1 MKKIKIFPLILIMC
15 LAVCAL
21 APSAYAV
28 DDPQLTAKAVLLADL
43 NSGEVLYELNA
54 DEQRSPA
61 SLTKIMTGL
70 LAVEAI
76 ESGQCRMDDIITVG
90 ADAWQG
96 LGEDASNSNI
106 QPGEMMT
113 YKDVLYC
120 ALMHSANEA
129 CNVLATY
136 ISGSISAFVDR
147 MNERAA
153 ELGAVNTHFLDT
165 NGLSNDGHYTTARDL
180 YIITKEAVSHPDF
193 LSICDC
199 DYYKTQP
206 TNMNEAREFYNS
218 NALISNG
225 GYYAAMSMQNNGH
238 DYLYEGASGVKT
250 GYTRA
255 AGYCLISTA
264 QRGDVRL
271 LAVVLGCGGELNTQE
286 MEFGNFT
293 NTIDLYDWCFDNFS
307 YRTLVSASQFSEKV
321 TARLAEGDG
330 TVLLRPTEDVR
341 ALLPNDVD
349 DASITT
355 EVKVFDEKL
364 VAPIEAGTVL
374 GEVHIVADGVDYGS
388 VKLVNPNAVELS
400 KSELIKTQLKAFFSK
415 GWVVTLIIVVLV
427 LAGVYLVL
435 VARYRALRR
444 RHLAERRRIE
454 AERRRAYQQRE
465 LERQREYERQQRYAE
480 RARQTYDAPE
490 DDYDPYADRYVVDE
504 DGYDEP
510 EYDDGTAGEYYAED
524 ENGECYEGEYYDDG
538 YGGYGEE
545 YDEGEE
551 YYDEP
556 RTNPA
561 DLDELFNRYDDNY

>member
-1 MKKIKIFPLILIMC
+1 MKKIKIFPLILIFT
-15 LAVCAL
+15 LTLCAI
-21 APSAYAV
+21 APSASAV
-28 DDPQLTAKAVLLADL
+28 NDPQLTAKAVLLADIDT
-43 NSGEVLYELNA
+43 GEVLYELNA

-76 ESGQCRMDDIITVG
+76 ENGQCRMDDIITVG

-136 ISGSISAFVDR
+136 ISGSISAFVQR

-180 YIITKEAVSHPDF
+180 YIITREAVSHPDF
-193 LSICDC
+193 LAICDT

-206 TNMNEAREFYNS
+206 TNKSEAREFYNS
-218 NALISNG
+218 NALICNG
-225 GYYAAMSMQNNGH
+225 GYYASMSQQNNGH

-255 AGYCLISTA
+255 AGYCLVSTA
-264 QRGDVRL
+264 KRGEINV
-271 LAVVLGCGGELNTQE
+271 LAVVMGCGGELNTQE
-286 MEFGNFT
+286 TEFGNFS

-307 YRTLVSASQFSEKV
+307 YRTLLSASQFSQKV
-321 TARLAEGDG
+321 TVDLAEGDG
-330 TVLLRPTEDVR
+330 TVLLRPEKDVR
-341 ALLPNDVD
+341 VLLPNDIND
-349 DASITT
+349 ESIVTDVQIY
-355 EVKVFDEKL
+355 EEKL
-364 VAPIEAGTVL
+364 VAPLSAGTVL
-374 GEVHIVADGVDYGS
+374 GEVHIVADGRDYGS
-388 VKLVNPNAVELS
+388 IKLITPNEVELS

-415 GWVVTLIIVVLV
+415 GWVIALILIVVAL
-427 LAGVYLVL
+427 LAIYLVL

-444 RHLAERRRIE
+444 RHLE
-454 AERRRAYQQRE
+454 ERRRAEIQRRRMREQRE
-465 LERQREYERQQRYAE
+465 LERQREYEQQQQYTDDGDYEPGEDSAEDYDGYDDPYADN
-480 RARQTYDAPE
+480 YDAS
-490 DDYDPYADRYVVDE
+490 YDPYAAGFDDVD
-504 DGYDEP
+504 DYTDP
-510 EYDDGTAGEYYAED
+510 YFDPYNDPVDMDD
-524 ENGECYEGEYYDDG
+524 
-538 YGGYGEE
+538 
-545 YDEGEE
+545 
-551 YYDEP
+551 
-556 RTNPA
+556 
-561 DLDELFNRYDDNY
+561 LFTRYDDRY